1 MNFSYMDDT
10 QDSIFFLEGTQR
22 DGDVSLSP
30 RDVPATP
37 SRGGDDDFFEDR
49 SIFSQSPNLFMTP
62 GTGVSQPPGKR
73 EMTPSTEEALLFK
86 SPEPGEKKKKVESPL
101 FDVPGP
107 AAYTTPLGKFSTTA
121 PTPMMRSSTPA
132 GFSKSERKISTTKE
146 GSGHG
151 KPVEV
156 EAGRDQQQITPP
168 PAERRKEAPNKL
180 MEVQAQE
187 VPPPLNL
194 KELMESEMMKLR
206 DCLVSLQ
213 SQQEQGG
220 NQLLAQA
227 SAVQDE
233 VSAYM
238 EELSHKMEAM
248 REHVNVALLNLL
260 PLKPS
265 TK

>member
-10 QDSIFFLEGTQR
+10 EDSIFFLEGTQR

-30 RDVPATP
+30 RDVPGTP
-37 SRGGDDDFFEDR
+37 SCGGDDDFFEDG

-73 EMTPSTEEALLFK
+73 KMTPSTEESLLFK
-86 SPEPGEKKKKVESPL
+86 SPEPGE
-101 FDVPGP
+101 
-107 AAYTTPLGKFSTTA
+107 TTPLGKFSTTA

-168 PAERRKEAPNKL
+168 PAKRREEVPKKV
-180 MEVQAQE
+180 EVQAQK
-187 VPPPLNL
+187 VPPTLNL
-194 KELMESEMMKLR
+194 KELMESEMKKLR

-227 SAVQDE
+227 TAVQDE
-233 VSAYM
+233 VSAYK

-248 REHVNVALLNLL
+248 REHVNLALLNLL

>member
-10 QDSIFFLEGTQR
+10 VDSIFFLEGTQR
-22 DGDVSLSP
+22 DGDVP
-30 RDVPATP
+30 GTP
-37 SRGGDDDFFEDR
+37 SRGGDDDFFEDS
-49 SIFSQSPNLFMTP
+49 SIFSQSPHIFMTP

-73 EMTPSTEEALLFK
+73 KMTPSTEEALLFK

-151 KPVEV
+151 KPVE
-156 EAGRDQQQITPP
+156 AGRDQQQITPP
-168 PAERRKEAPNKL
+168 PAERRKEVPNKL

-194 KELMESEMMKLR
+194 KELMESEMKKLR

-233 VSAYM
+233 VSAYK

-248 REHVNVALLNLL
+248 REHVNLALLNLL
-260 PLKPS
+260 PL
-265 TK
+265 